1 MSKINNTFIDNAEDL
16 AVIMP
21 MYNLSEYS
29 DNYYMT
35 SGNLWN
41 YYRGEL
47 NDDANKVIT
56 NRRLN
61 NNKTTTSKHFAYKT
75 KIIIVE

>member
-1 MSKINNTFIDNAEDL
+1 MSKIDNTFIDNAKDL
-16 AVIMP
+16 AIIMP

-35 SGNLWN
+35 SANLWN

-75 KIIIVE
+75 FCVFCV